1 MHDRLRDALLTM
13 AVLATAPGA
22 ARAADPAVEAF
33 YKTRPVELYVGTT
46 PGGGYDL
53 YARVVAR
60 FLGKHI
66 PGNPAVV
73 VKNMP
78 GAGQL
83 TMSNWLFRAAPR
95 DGTVIAMA
103 PQAFAIEQALRSD
116 GIQYDAA
123 KFSFV
128 GRVAPVVEITYTW
141 ETSPTKTL
149 EDARKRETV
158 MGASGP
164 TSPTFYYLKA
174 LNELAG
180 TRFRIVNGY
189 PGGGETNLAMQRGE
203 VEGNSKSWASMKV
216 DNADWLRE
224 KKVNLLL
231 QYSLERAPDLPD
243 VPLMME
249 LGRSES
255 DRTALKVFAM
265 GNAMGRSIFTAPGVP
280 PERLAALREA
290 FDATMR
296 DPELIEFTREK
307 NIDIGP
313 PLGGAALDA
322 LVAETLAFPQAVLDT
337 VKRAKGD

>member
-1 MHDRLRDALLTM
+1 MSVTICVALVAGLVA
-13 AVLATAPGA
+13 AVA
-22 ARAADPAVEAF
+22 ARAADPAIEAF
-33 YKTRPVELYVGTT
+33 YKTHPLEFYVGTT

-60 FLGKHI
+60 FLGKHV
-66 PGNPAVV
+66 PGNPNVV

-83 TMSNWLFRAAPR
+83 AMSNWLYRAAPR

-103 PQAFAIEQALRSD
+103 PQALAIEQALRSD
-116 GIQYDAA
+116 GILYDAA

-141 ETSPTKTL
+141 GTSPTKTL
-149 EDARKRETV
+149 DDARRRETI

-180 TRFRIVNGY
+180 AKFKIVNGY

-224 KKVNLLL
+224 KKVNLLV
-231 QYSLERAPDLPD
+231 QYALERAPDMPG

-249 LGRSES
+249 LGRGEA

-265 GNAMGRSIFTAPGVP
+265 GRSIFTAPGAP

-296 DPELIEFTREK
+296 DPDLIDFTREK
-307 NIDIGP
+307 NIDTGP
-313 PLGGAALDA
+313 PLGGVALDA

>member
-1 MHDRLRDALLTM
+1 MCGFTRA
-13 AVLATAPGA
+13 APVAGA
-22 ARAADPAVEAF
+22 ILIASGVAAHAADPAVEAF
-33 YKTRPVELYVGTT
+33 YRGRNVELYVGTT

-60 FLGKHI
+60 FIGKYI
-66 PGNPAVV
+66 PGNPSLV

-83 TMSNWLFRAAPR
+83 TMSNWLYKAAPR
-95 DGTVIAMA
+95 DGSVIAMA
-103 PQAFAIEQALRSD
+103 PQAAAIEQALKSD

-123 KFSFV
+123 QFRFI
-128 GRVAPVVEITYTW
+128 GRVAPVVEVTYTW
-141 ETSPTKTL
+141 GGSPTKTL
-149 EDARKRETV
+149 EDARRRETV

-164 TSPTFYYLKA
+164 TSPTYYYLQA

-180 TRFRIVNGY
+180 TKFKIVNGY

-224 KKVNLLL
+224 KKVNILV
-231 QYSLERAPDLPD
+231 QYALERAPDLPD

-249 LGRSES
+249 LGRTEEA
-255 DRTALKVFAM
+255 RTALKVFAM
-265 GNAMGRSIFTAPGVP
+265 GNAMGRSIVTTPGVP

-296 DPELIEFTREK
+296 DSELLAFTREK

-313 PLGGAALDA
+313 PLNGAGLDK
-322 LVAETLAFPQAVLDT
+322 LVAETLAFPANVLAT
-337 VKRAKGD
+337 VKKAKGD